1 MQLSSKSNWFNFFG
15 SKYYTRTRDIVAVAR
30 EININ
35 ISDWVDALELTNKEL
50 AQAKT
55 YNSY

>member
-1 MQLSSKSNWFNFFG
+1 MQLSSKSNWFNIFC